1 MQDVTVGTKSGL
13 DELCMIERKYR
24 TDTQDARCRWPR
36 EDRQVKGIIFEDKDG
51 NHSYCKR
58 LKGTDLSEQTTSNDG
73 VAEHSVLP
81 TSERDRFG
89 YARFR
94 QLETVERFT

>member
-36 EDRQVKGIIFEDKDG
+36 EDRQVKGIILKIRMETTPIG
-51 NHSYCKR
+51 N
-58 LKGTDLSEQTTSNDG
+58 
-73 VAEHSVLP
+73 V
-81 TSERDRFG
+81 
-89 YARFR
+89 
-94 QLETVERFT
+94 